1 MNLLV
6 SAFDRARRRGTLKL
20 EIAAVLLVKVALL
33 MALKAL
39 FFSHPAAEHMQMP
52 PAAVAQA
59 LLGPAVS
66 AEGPHH
72 DK

>member
-1 MNLLV
+1 MNLLASV
-6 SAFDRARRRGTLKL
+6 FARARRRDTLKW

-39 FFSHPAAEHMQMP
+39 FFSHPAADHMQMS

-66 AEGPHH
+66 AEGSHH